1 MAHVGTPEL
10 ADALVDAG
18 PKADGARS
26 ARAKHRQVEEFYDL
40 RPLSEVIAPDV
51 FRQARQ
57 LRDAWRRER
66 YPRLRET

>member
-26 ARAKHRQVEEFYDL
+26 ARANRQVEEFYEL
-40 RPLSEVIAPDV
+40 RPESEVTLPNV
-51 FRQARQ
+51 FSQARQ
-57 LRDAWRRER
+57 LRDTWRRER
-66 YPRLRET
+66 YSRLRET